1 MKYKWDSIYL
11 GFIIG
16 IFAPFVVML
25 CYWQLNFGYMTAG
38 KFIDFLILGKA
49 YTPLISLCVVGDL
62 AAFFIF
68 IWRNLYYLARGVL
81 FATFVYAGLI
91 FMLKFFT

>member
-1 MKYKWDSIYL
+1 MKYKWNSIYL

-16 IFAPFVVML
+16 IVVPIVVML

-62 AAFFIF
+62 VAFFIF
-68 IWRNLYYLARGVL
+68 IWRNLNYLARGVL
-81 FATFVYAGLI
+81 FATFIYAGLI
-91 FMLKFFT
+91 FWLKFFT